1 MATKEK
7 DGKGV
12 KGKREVRDMRD
23 QTILELLRTEGR
35 ELVFRKA
42 FGSVR
47 VSLRARASH
56 RPEEVPVL
64 LEWYRRYS
72 TSEFIGLT
80 SLLEASDLC
89 HALRGLSAAVAKMQ
103 EFDLPFTRPDPLPE
117 HIVLQSAIRGY
128 AKVEHFVHG
137 NVVALLWANDVDGG
151 LDTVT
156 KVELLSVPVPDLA
169 VCFIE
174 TGQIPDAR
182 ECLLDAS
189 KRIDEIHRR
198 LGF

>member
-1 MATKEK
+1 MATKNEQR
-7 DGKGV
+7 KGV

-23 QTILELLRTEGR
+23 QTILEQLRMHGR

-56 RPEEVPVL
+56 RPEDVPVL

-80 SLLEASDLC
+80 ALLEASDLV
-89 HALRGLSAAVAKMQ
+89 HTLRGLSVAAAQMR
-103 EFDLPFTRPDPLPE
+103 EFGLPFTKPDPLPE
-117 HIVLQSAIRGY
+117 HVVLQSAIHGY

-156 KVELLSVPVPDLA
+156 KVELLSVP
-169 VCFIE
+169 
-174 TGQIPDAR
+174 
-182 ECLLDAS
+182 
-189 KRIDEIHRR
+189 
-198 LGF
+198 